1 MMVIERGIYIMTSN
15 LFSKLELNDTLVK
28 VTEELFFKEPT
39 EIQTK
44 VIPAILN
51 NKSVIGESQTGSGK
65 THAFLLPLI
74 NQIEEDK
81 NEVQYVIAVPTR
93 ELAMQIH
100 ADVQDIIKL
109 SDKED
114 KWTSRLLVGG
124 LDRERMKKQLQ
135 NHTPDI
141 IVGTPGRI
149 LDMVKDKAL
158 SIYTA
163 KSFVIDEADLMLD
176 MGFLDEIDQLLV
188 RCDKSIQTLVFSATI
203 PEKLERFFTKYLLQ
217 PEHIKIES
225 PVTPAGI
232 EHKLIELRHRN
243 PVELIENIS
252 KIINPLQDLISEIN
266 SKATEIAFELLAML
280 RKVAKSGP
288 IPSMLAADTSVG
300 RTLETVLGIKI
311 NSSKQP
317 DYKGIELKSFRSSR
331 TNRKTLFA
339 QVPDWSLSKFKSS
352 AEILNAFGYPRG
364 DSFKL
369 YCTVSTI
376 TRNSQGLAL
385 RLDSDIKQIIENSE
399 KPEIGDFVVWTLDKL
414 HKRLQEKHKETFWV
428 EAKSTFVDG
437 KEYFQYSLVEH
448 TKKPISS
455 QFDLLVD
462 QGIITLDH
470 LIKRNSHGKVVEKGP
485 LFKIKPKA
493 LDLLFPPSE
502 KYNLI

>member
-1 MMVIERGIYIMTSN
+1 MRTLTSAEQAKI
-15 LFSKLELNDTLVK
+15 KLLTKNQIALTLI
-28 VTEELFFKEPT
+28 EPT
-39 EIQTK
+39 ENGLKKSIMDATGTVRSFLKDNNIHDYEIQGQGQENKVQIEAKIYEDYKVIDSLASLYRPQTK
-44 VIPAILN
+44 KGDPRIWF
-51 NKSVIGESQTGSGK
+51 SG
-65 THAFLLPLI
+65 LI
-74 NQIEEDK
+74 K
-81 NEVQYVIAVPTR
+81 IANPN
-93 ELAMQIH
+93 
-100 ADVQDIIKL
+100 DIIAIIYYSGSFHVFNL
-109 SDKED
+109 TQLDVEA
-114 KWTSRLLVGG
+114 LL
-124 LDRERMKKQLQ
+124 
-135 NHTPDI
+135 N
-141 IVGTPGRI
+141 
-149 LDMVKDKAL
+149 
-158 SIYTA
+158 
-163 KSFVIDEADLMLD
+163 
-176 MGFLDEIDQLLV
+176 
-188 RCDKSIQTLVFSATI
+188 
-203 PEKLERFFTKYLLQ
+203 
-217 PEHIKIES
+217 
-225 PVTPAGI
+225 
-232 EHKLIELRHRN
+232 
-243 PVELIENIS
+243 S